1 MGIALYSTQLEK
13 NGSIKGPVFFHQFPY
28 LLQPLLQDF
37 NASSINHNPSAQNK
51 RKEAI
56 LFGQPLNKEWS
67 MDFLPYCIL
76 VTAACQ
82 YSRIAHGIDYLEM
95 DIE

>member
-56 LFGQPLNKEWS
+56 LFGQPLSLWP
-67 MDFLPYCIL
+67 LG
-76 VTAACQ
+76 
-82 YSRIAHGIDYLEM
+82 HYLANT
-95 DIE
+95 IF